1 VKTTLVRVEELA
13 AAPGWRVV
21 DCRHDLTVPN
31 AGRAQYDQGH
41 IPGAVHAHLD
51 SVMSGAKDGR
61 NGRHPLPDR
70 RALADWLGA
79 QGIGPQDQVVVYD
92 AAGGA
97 MAARLWWL
105 LRWLGHEAVAVLD
118 GGWQAW
124 VQAGLPVSTDLPAP
138 APTTFPVGESRVRTV
153 TTQDVAGNLATGRQQ
168 VVDAR
173 AAGRY
178 AGIGETLD
186 PKGGHIPGAINRPF
200 ADNLAANGHFKPA
213 DSLRA
218 EWAAVLQGK
227 PPRDVIAQCGSGVT
241 ACHNLLA
248 LEVAGLG
255 GAALYPGSWSAWCS
269 DDSRPVATGP
279 TP

>member
-1 VKTTLVRVEELA
+1 MKTTLVRVEELA

-21 DCRHDLTVPN
+21 DCRHDLADPQ

-41 IPGAVHAHLD
+41 VRGAVHAHLD
-51 SVMSGAKDGR
+51 TVLSGAKDGS
-61 NGRHPLPDR
+61 NGRHPLPGR
-70 RALADWLGA
+70 QALADWLGA
-79 QGIGPQDQVVVYD
+79 HGIGPDDQVVVYD

-124 VQAGLPVSTDLPAP
+124 VAAGLPVSQDVPQPDAVS
-138 APTTFPVGESRVRTV
+138 FPVRESLVRTV
-153 TTQDVAGNLATGRQQ
+153 DTDDVVANLSTRRQR

-178 AGIGETLD
+178 AGVGETLD
-186 PKGGHIPGAINRPF
+186 PKGGHIPGAVNRPF
-200 ADNLAANGHFKPA
+200 ADNLAADGHFKPA
-213 DSLRA
+213 DTLRA
-218 EWAAVLQGK
+218 EFTAVLGGTA
-227 PPRDVIAQCGSGVT
+227 PRDVIAQCGSGVT

>member
-1 VKTTLVRVEELA
+1 MKTTLVGVEDLA
-13 AAPGWRVV
+13 GSPSWRVV
-21 DCRHDLTVPN
+21 DCRFDLVDVQ
-31 AGRAQYDQGH
+31 AGQAQYDQGH
-41 IPGAVHAHLD
+41 IPGAVYAHLEQ
-51 SVMSGAKDGR
+51 VMSGAKTGS
-61 NGRHPLPDR
+61 NGRHPLPTR
-70 RALADWLGA
+70 ESLADWLGA
-79 QGIGPQDQVVVYD
+79 HGIGTNDQVVAYD

-124 VQAGLPVSTDLPAP
+124 QAQGLPVSQDAP
-138 APTTFPVGESRVRTV
+138 QITPTRFEIRPSLVGTVETADVVANLDSR
-153 TTQDVAGNLATGRQQ
+153 AAL

-186 PKGGHIPGAINRPF
+186 PKGGHIPGAVNRPF
-200 ADNLAANGHFKPA
+200 ADNLGADGRFKPA
-213 DSLRA
+213 AALRDDFLR
-218 EWAAVLQGK
+218 VLGERTPQTM
-227 PPRDVIAQCGSGVT
+227 IAQCGSGVT

-248 LEVAGLG
+248 MTHAGLP
-255 GAALYPGSWSAWCS
+255 GAKLYPGSWSAWSS

-279 TP
+279 QP